1 MHAVNYALGSSGRS
15 QATRKQGNTGR
26 GLPAEQEA
34 IKVMR
39 KLLGVATVAALA
51 LGAGVAL
58 ADDVTGKIKNIDL
71 TANTF
76 QVGSQTFQW
85 SSSNSGGVKLK
96 DLKEG
101 DMVKVMYEPTKGGKE
116 NNDVMSISKEK

>member
-1 MHAVNYALGSSGRS
+1 
-15 QATRKQGNTGR
+15 
-26 GLPAEQEA
+26 
-34 IKVMR
+34 MR
-39 KLLGVATVAALA
+39 KLLGVAAVAALT

-58 ADDVTGKIKNIDL
+58 ADEVKGKIENIDT

-76 QVGSQTFQW
+76 QIGSQTFQW
-85 SSSNSGGVKLK
+85 SSSNSAGVKLK

-101 DMVKVMYEPTKGGKE
+101 DMVKVMFEPTKGGKE

>member
-1 MHAVNYALGSSGRS
+1 
-15 QATRKQGNTGR
+15 
-26 GLPAEQEA
+26 
-34 IKVMR
+34 MR
-39 KLLGVATVAALA
+39 KLLGVAAVAALA

-58 ADDVTGKIKNIDL
+58 ADEVKGKIENIDR

-76 QVGSQTFQW
+76 TIGSTVYQW

-116 NNDVMSISKEK
+116 SNDVMSISKEK

>member
-1 MHAVNYALGSSGRS
+1 MVSIMRLGQVAAQRLL
-15 QATRKQGNTGR
+15 KQGNTGR

-39 KLLGVATVAALA
+39 KLLGVAAVAALA

-58 ADDVTGKIKNIDL
+58 ADEVKGKIENIDR

-76 QVGSQTFQW
+76 TIGSTVYQW

-116 NNDVMSISKEK
+116 SNDVMSISKEK

>member
-1 MHAVNYALGSSGRS
+1 MRLGQVAAHRLL
-15 QATRKQGNTGR
+15 KQGNTGR

-39 KLLGVATVAALA
+39 KLLGVAAVAALA

-58 ADDVTGKIKNIDL
+58 ADEVKGKIENIDR

-76 QVGSQTFQW
+76 TIGSQTYQW

-101 DMVKVMYEPTKGGKE
+101 DMVKVMYEPNSQGGKSP
-116 NNDVMSISKEK
+116 DVMSISKEK